1 MISVSHLTLSYG
13 EKRVLEDFSLTL
25 PERGVTVLSGPSGCG
40 KTTLLRCLA
49 GLERPRSGRIQAPP
63 PRETSLLF
71 QEDRLFP
78 WRTVEQHLMDVLP
91 QSRWAEVPRWLA
103 LAGLTGEEGSL
114 PASLSGGMRRRL
126 ALVRALALGGRLYLL
141 DEPEAA
147 LSPARLMTLLVHIR
161 HLVGQDSQFLIATH
175 SPILMSYPGACIYQ
189 LSEAGIVRVDYRD
202 TEHYQLTRRFL
213 EAPEQMM
220 ELLFQEL

>member
-13 EKRVLEDFSLTL
+13 EKRVLEDLSLTL

-63 PRETSLLF
+63 PRETVLLF

-78 WRTVEQHLMDVLP
+78 WRTVEQHLTDALLQV
-91 QSRWAEVPRWLA
+91 RWAEVPRWLD

-141 DEPEAA
+141 DEPFTGVD
-147 LSPARLMTLLVHIR
+147 PARIRRLMEALRALDTPVLLSSHEA
-161 HLVGQDSQFLIATH
+161 LVCSLAD
-175 SPILMSYPGACIYQ
+175 
-189 LSEAGIVRVDYRD
+189 RVICLDGPPLRLAD
-202 TEHYQLTRRFL
+202 GRS
-213 EAPEQMM
+213 
-220 ELLFQEL
+220 

>member
-13 EKRVLEDFSLTL
+13 EKRVLEDLSLTL

-49 GLERPRSGRIQAPP
+49 GLESPRSGRVQAPP
-63 PRETSLLF
+63 PRETVLLF

-78 WRTVEQHLMDVLP
+78 WRTVEQHLTDVLP
-91 QSRWAEVPRWLA
+91 QARWAEVPRWLD

-141 DEPEAA
+141 DEPFTGVD
-147 LSPARLMTLLVHIR
+147 PARIRRLMEALRALDAPVLLSSHEA
-161 HLVGQDSQFLIATH
+161 LVCSLADRVICLDGSPLRLADSR
-175 SPILMSYPGACIYQ
+175 S
-189 LSEAGIVRVDYRD
+189 
-202 TEHYQLTRRFL
+202 
-213 EAPEQMM
+213 
-220 ELLFQEL
+220 

>member
-13 EKRVLEDFSLTL
+13 EKRVLEDLSLTL

-63 PRETSLLF
+63 PRETVLLF

-78 WRTVEQHLMDVLP
+78 WRTVEQNLTDALP
-91 QSRWAEVPRWLA
+91 QVRWAEVPRWLD

-141 DEPEAA
+141 DEPFTGVD
-147 LSPARLMTLLVHIR
+147 PARIRRLMEALRALDTPVLLSSHEA
-161 HLVGQDSQFLIATH
+161 LVCSLAD
-175 SPILMSYPGACIYQ
+175 
-189 LSEAGIVRVDYRD
+189 RVICLDGPPLRLAD
-202 TEHYQLTRRFL
+202 GRS
-213 EAPEQMM
+213 
-220 ELLFQEL
+220 

>member
-1 MISVSHLTLSYG
+1 MICLEEVTVTFG
-13 EKRVLEDFSLTL
+13 EKRVLDRFSLTL
-25 PERGVTVLSGPSGCG
+25 PETGITALSGPSGCG

-141 DEPEAA
+141 DEPFTGVD
-147 LSPARLMTLLVHIR
+147 PARVRRLMEALRTLDAPVLLSSHEALVCS
-161 HLVGQDSQFLIATH
+161 LAD
-175 SPILMSYPGACIYQ
+175 
-189 LSEAGIVRVDYRD
+189 RVICLDGPPLRLAD
-202 TEHYQLTRRFL
+202 GRS
-213 EAPEQMM
+213 
-220 ELLFQEL
+220 

>member
-103 LAGLTGEEGSL
+103 LAWLTGEEGSL

-141 DEPEAA
+141 DEPFTGVD
-147 LSPARLMTLLVHIR
+147 PARVHRLMEALRTLDAPVLLSSHEALVCS
-161 HLVGQDSQFLIATH
+161 LAD
-175 SPILMSYPGACIYQ
+175 
-189 LSEAGIVRVDYRD
+189 RVICLDGPPLRLAD
-202 TEHYQLTRRFL
+202 GRS
-213 EAPEQMM
+213 
-220 ELLFQEL
+220 

>member
-13 EKRVLEDFSLTL
+13 EKRVLEDLSLTL

-63 PRETSLLF
+63 PRETVLLF

-78 WRTVEQHLMDVLP
+78 WRTVEQHLTDVLP
-91 QSRWAEVPRWLA
+91 QARWTEIPQWLA
-103 LAGLTGEEGSL
+103 LAELSGEEGSL

-141 DEPEAA
+141 DEPFTGVD
-147 LSPARLMTLLVHIR
+147 PARIRRLMEALRALDAPVLLSSHEA
-161 HLVGQDSQFLIATH
+161 LVCSLADRVICLDGPPLRLADSR
-175 SPILMSYPGACIYQ
+175 S
-189 LSEAGIVRVDYRD
+189 
-202 TEHYQLTRRFL
+202 
-213 EAPEQMM
+213 
-220 ELLFQEL
+220 

>member
-103 LAGLTGEEGSL
+103 LAE
-114 PASLSGGMRRRL
+114 
-126 ALVRALALGGRLYLL
+126 
-141 DEPEAA
+141 
-147 LSPARLMTLLVHIR
+147 
-161 HLVGQDSQFLIATH
+161 LIAGGVTTIAAH
-175 SPILMSYPGACIYQ
+175 VGGSCL
-189 LSEAGIVRVDYRD
+189 LSHRREGTVRG
-202 TEHYQLTRRFL
+202 L
-213 EAPEQMM
+213 
-220 ELLFQEL
+220 

>member
-13 EKRVLEDFSLTL
+13 EKRVLEEFSLTL

-103 LAGLTGEEGSL
+103 LAELTG
-114 PASLSGGMRRRL
+114 GMKRRL
-126 ALVRALALGGRLYLL
+126 ALVRALALGGQLYLL
-141 DEPEAA
+141 DEPFTGVD
-147 LSPARLMTLLVHIR
+147 PARVRRLMDALRALDAPVLLSSHETLACSLADQVICLDGPPLR
-161 HLVGQDSQFLIATH
+161 LAKGQ
-175 SPILMSYPGACIYQ
+175 
-189 LSEAGIVRVDYRD
+189 V
-202 TEHYQLTRRFL
+202 
-213 EAPEQMM
+213 
-220 ELLFQEL
+220 

>member
-13 EKRVLEDFSLTL
+13 EKRVLEDLSLTL

-78 WRTVEQHLMDVLP
+78 WRTVEQHLTDVLP
-91 QSRWAEVPRWLA
+91 QARWAEVPRWLD

-141 DEPEAA
+141 DEPFTGVD
-147 LSPARLMTLLVHIR
+147 PARIRRLMEALRALDTPVLLSSHEA
-161 HLVGQDSQFLIATH
+161 LVCSLADRVICLDGPPLRLADSR
-175 SPILMSYPGACIYQ
+175 S
-189 LSEAGIVRVDYRD
+189 
-202 TEHYQLTRRFL
+202 
-213 EAPEQMM
+213 
-220 ELLFQEL
+220 

>member
-25 PERGVTVLSGPSGCG
+25 PERGITVLSGPSGCG

-103 LAGLTGEEGSL
+103 LAELTGEEGSF

-126 ALVRALALGGRLYLL
+126 ALVRALALGG
-141 DEPEAA
+141 
-147 LSPARLMTLLVHIR
+147 HIR
-161 HLVGQDSQFLIATH
+161 VGLEDNVYLSKGVPATNVQLVERAVQAVRTFGKQPAT
-175 SPILMSYPGACIYQ
+175 PAQAREILGLKP
-189 LSEAGIVRVDYRD
+189 LK
-202 TEHYQLTRRFL
+202 
-213 EAPEQMM
+213 
-220 ELLFQEL
+220 

>member
-78 WRTVEQHLMDVLP
+78 WRTV
-91 QSRWAEVPRWLA
+91 
-103 LAGLTGEEGSL
+103 
-114 PASLSGGMRRRL
+114 
-126 ALVRALALGGRLYLL
+126 
-141 DEPEAA
+141 
-147 LSPARLMTLLVHIR
+147 
-161 HLVGQDSQFLIATH
+161 
-175 SPILMSYPGACIYQ
+175 ACI
-189 LSEAGIVRVDYRD
+189 
-202 TEHYQLTRRFL
+202 
-213 EAPEQMM
+213 
-220 ELLFQEL
+220 

>member
-25 PERGVTVLSGPSGCG
+25 PERGITVLSGPSGCG

-103 LAGLTGEEGSL
+103 LAELTGEEGSF

-126 ALVRALALGGRLYLL
+126 ALVRALALGGQLYLL
-141 DEPEAA
+141 DEPFTGVD
-147 LSPARLMTLLVHIR
+147 PARVRRLMEALRTLDAPVLLSSHEALVCS
-161 HLVGQDSQFLIATH
+161 LAD
-175 SPILMSYPGACIYQ
+175 
-189 LSEAGIVRVDYRD
+189 RVICLDGPPLRLAD
-202 TEHYQLTRRFL
+202 GRS
-213 EAPEQMM
+213 
-220 ELLFQEL
+220 

>member
-103 LAGLTGEEGSL
+103 LAELTGEEGSF

-141 DEPEAA
+141 DEPFTGVD
-147 LSPARLMTLLVHIR
+147 PARVRRLMEALRTLDAPVLLSSHEALVCS
-161 HLVGQDSQFLIATH
+161 LAD
-175 SPILMSYPGACIYQ
+175 
-189 LSEAGIVRVDYRD
+189 RVICLDGPPLRLAD
-202 TEHYQLTRRFL
+202 GRS
-213 EAPEQMM
+213 
-220 ELLFQEL
+220 